1 MQLSSC
7 TVTLKSMNWTLESL
21 TEQLA
26 ELRRLHR
33 DSTDI
38 EVKRASELPGNLPET
53 TCSFAN
59 MPSGGTIILGV
70 DESRD
75 FEVVGVAD
83 AAALEEAIISQTRNS
98 VKPAPM
104 IECETFT
111 LEGKQVLVAQVNPVP
126 LQNRPAHYR
135 GVAYLRQ
142 SDGDYEMNDADL
154 ALVEIQKLSHS
165 ENFQFDVVPV
175 LNSSTR
181 DLDSVRV
188 KSFLEAARAGSRIL
202 SKKIDDQELLETL
215 NIVTV
220 KGELTLAGIYA
231 LGEYPQGKAP
241 QLRITTAVQL
251 PREGSSVRT
260 RNMQDF
266 EGPLPD
272 LLESALAWVK
282 QNAPTRNV
290 YDSSGNMR
298 KESVYPLP
306 AVRELIAN
314 ALVHRDL
321 SPNSDGKWVE
331 IRLRD
336 DRLVISNPGG
346 LRGVSVKQLESATLS
361 KNAVN
366 PRLYDIAK
374 RVRTEADYS
383 VIEGEGAG
391 IQEVLRQTRQA
402 LLAKPQLIDTGVQ
415 FTAILY
421 GASVFSEAELEWL
434 RSIGGDGLTAVEKHL
449 LVGLRKGESW
459 HLSRILNEFSPITVA
474 EAEKLMHGLKK
485 RGFIESDNKTF
496 TLGAHSENQAPRVE
510 KGKTILAKITKNAP
524 TIARALELKPKQNF
538 DELLRTTGLSQG
550 QLRYAL
556 DKLQGAG
563 LIVREG
569 GWGVHGTTYR
579 WSVQT

>member
-1 MQLSSC
+1 
-7 TVTLKSMNWTLESL
+7 MNWTLDSL

-38 EVKRASELPGNLPET
+38 EVKRASELPENLPET
-53 TCSFAN
+53 TCAFAN

-70 DESRD
+70 DENRD

-83 AAALEEAIISQTRNS
+83 AAALEEALISQTRNS

-231 LGEYPQGKAP
+231 LGEYPQSKAP
-241 QLRITTAVQL
+241 QLRITAAVQL

-272 LLESALAWVK
+272 LLESALTWVK

-331 IRLRD
+331 IRLCD

-346 LRGVSVKQLESATLS
+346 LRGISVKQLESATLS

-374 RVRTEADYS
+374 RVRT
-383 VIEGEGAG
+383 EGAG

-421 GASVFSEAELEWL
+421 GASVFSETELEWL

-474 EAEKLMHGLKK
+474 EAEKPMHGLKK
-485 RGFIESDNKTF
+485 RGFIES
-496 TLGAHSENQAPRVE
+496 ENQAPRVE
-510 KGKTILAKITKNAP
+510 KGETTLAKITKNAP
-524 TIARALELKPKQNF
+524 TVARALELKSQQSF
-538 DELLRTTGLSQG
+538 EELLRTTGLSQG
-550 QLRYAL
+550 QLRFAL
-556 DKLQGAG
+556 DKQQAVG
-563 LIVREG
+563 LVVREG
-569 GWGVHGTTYR
+569 GWGVHGTTYH

>member
-1 MQLSSC
+1 
-7 TVTLKSMNWTLESL
+7 MNWTLDSL

-26 ELRRLHR
+26 EFRRLHR

-38 EVKRASELPGNLPET
+38 EVKRASELPENLPET
-53 TCSFAN
+53 TCAFAN

-70 DESRD
+70 DENRD

-83 AAALEEAIISQTRNS
+83 AAALEEALISQTRNS

-241 QLRITTAVQL
+241 QLRITAAVQL

-272 LLESALAWVK
+272 LLESALTWVK

-331 IRLRD
+331 IRLCD

-374 RVRTEADYS
+374 RVRTE
-383 VIEGEGAG
+383 GAG

-421 GASVFSEAELEWL
+421 RASVFSEAELEWL
-434 RSIGGDGLTAVEKHL
+434 RSIGGDDLTAVEKHL

-485 RGFIESDNKTF
+485 RGFIES
-496 TLGAHSENQAPRVE
+496 ENQVPRVE
-510 KGKTILAKITKNAP
+510 KEETTLAKITKNAP
-524 TIARALELKPKQNF
+524 TIAHALELKPEQSF
-538 DELLRTTGLSQG
+538 EELLRTTGLSQG
-550 QLRYAL
+550 QLRFAL
-556 DKLQGAG
+556 DKLQAVG
-563 LIVREG
+563 LVVREG
-569 GWGVHGTTYR
+569 GWGVHGTTYH

>member
-1 MQLSSC
+1 
-7 TVTLKSMNWTLESL
+7 MNWTLESL

-53 TCSFAN
+53 TCAFAN

-70 DESRD
+70 DENRD

-83 AAALEEAIISQTRNS
+83 AAALEEALISQTRNS
-98 VKPAPM
+98 VTPAPM

-241 QLRITTAVQL
+241 QLRITAAVQL
-251 PREGSSVRT
+251 PCEGSSVRT

-321 SPNSDGKWVE
+321 SPSSDGKWVE

-434 RSIGGDGLTAVEKHL
+434 RSIGGDDLTAVEKYL

-510 KGKTILAKITKNAP
+510 KGEAGLAKITKNAP
-524 TIARALELKPKQNF
+524 TIARALELKPEQNF

-550 QLRYAL
+550 QLRFAL

-563 LIVREG
+563 LVVREG
-569 GWGVHGTTYR
+569 GWGVHGTTYH

>member
-1 MQLSSC
+1 
-7 TVTLKSMNWTLESL
+7 MNWTLESL

-510 KGKTILAKITKNAP
+510 KGETILAKITKNAP

>member
-1 MQLSSC
+1 
-7 TVTLKSMNWTLESL
+7 MNWTLDSL

-26 ELRRLHR
+26 EFRRLHR

-38 EVKRASELPGNLPET
+38 EVKRASELPENLPET
-53 TCSFAN
+53 TCAFAN

-70 DESRD
+70 DENRD

-83 AAALEEAIISQTRNS
+83 AAALEEALISQTRNS

-241 QLRITTAVQL
+241 QLRITAAVQL

-272 LLESALAWVK
+272 LLESALTWVR

-331 IRLRD
+331 IRLCD

-374 RVRTEADYS
+374 RVRT
-383 VIEGEGAG
+383 EGAG

-434 RSIGGDGLTAVEKHL
+434 RSIGGDDLTAVEKHL

-485 RGFIESDNKTF
+485 RGFIES
-496 TLGAHSENQAPRVE
+496 ENQAPRVE
-510 KGKTILAKITKNAP
+510 KEETTLAKITKNAP
-524 TIARALELKPKQNF
+524 IIAHALELKSQQSF
-538 DELLRTTGLSQG
+538 EELLRTTGLSQG
-550 QLRYAL
+550 QLRFAL
-556 DKLQGAG
+556 DKLQAVG
-563 LIVREG
+563 LVVREG
-569 GWGVHGTTYR
+569 GWGVHGTTYH

>member
-1 MQLSSC
+1 
-7 TVTLKSMNWTLESL
+7 MNWTLDSL

-38 EVKRASELPGNLPET
+38 EVKRASELPENLPET
-53 TCSFAN
+53 TCAFAN

-70 DESRD
+70 DENRD

-83 AAALEEAIISQTRNS
+83 AAALEEALISQTRNS

-175 LNSSTR
+175 LNSSIR

-241 QLRITTAVQL
+241 QLRITAAVQL

-272 LLESALAWVK
+272 LLESALTWVK

-346 LRGVSVKQLESATLS
+346 LRGISVKQLESATLS

-374 RVRTEADYS
+374 RVRT
-383 VIEGEGAG
+383 EGAG

-474 EAEKLMHGLKK
+474 EAEKLMHVLKK
-485 RGFIESDNKTF
+485 RGFIE
-496 TLGAHSENQAPRVE
+496 SENQAPRVE
-510 KGKTILAKITKNAP
+510 KEETTLAKITKNAP
-524 TIARALELKPKQNF
+524 TIAHALELKSQQSF
-538 DELLRTTGLSQG
+538 EELLRTTGLSQG
-550 QLRYAL
+550 QLRFAL
-556 DKLQGAG
+556 DKLQAVG
-563 LIVREG
+563 LVVREG
-569 GWGVHGTTYR
+569 GWGVHGTTYH

>member
-1 MQLSSC
+1 M
-7 TVTLKSMNWTLESL
+7 
-21 TEQLA
+21 
-26 ELRRLHR
+26 HR

-38 EVKRASELPGNLPET
+38 EVKRASELPENLPET
-53 TCSFAN
+53 TCAFAN

-70 DESRD
+70 DENRD

-83 AAALEEAIISQTRNS
+83 AAALEEALISQTPNS

-241 QLRITTAVQL
+241 QLRITAAVQL

-272 LLESALAWVK
+272 LLESALTWVK

-331 IRLRD
+331 IRLCD

-346 LRGVSVKQLESATLS
+346 LRGISVKQLESATLS

-374 RVRTEADYS
+374 RVRT
-383 VIEGEGAG
+383 EGAG

-421 GASVFSEAELEWL
+421 GASVFNEAELEWL

-485 RGFIESDNKTF
+485 RGFIES
-496 TLGAHSENQAPRVE
+496 ENQVPRVE
-510 KGKTILAKITKNAP
+510 KEETTLAKITKNAP
-524 TIARALELKPKQNF
+524 TIAHALELKPEQSF
-538 DELLRTTGLSQG
+538 EELLRTTGLSQG
-550 QLRYAL
+550 QLRFAL
-556 DKLQGAG
+556 DKLQAVG
-563 LIVREG
+563 LVVREG
-569 GWGVHGTTYR
+569 GWGVHGTTYH

>member
-1 MQLSSC
+1 
-7 TVTLKSMNWTLESL
+7 MNWTLDSL

-38 EVKRASELPGNLPET
+38 EVKRASELPENLPET
-53 TCSFAN
+53 TCAFAN

-70 DESRD
+70 DENRD

-83 AAALEEAIISQTRNS
+83 AAALEEALISQTRNS

-104 IECETFT
+104 IECEIFT

-175 LNSSTR
+175 LNSSIR
-181 DLDSVRV
+181 GLDSVRV
-188 KSFLEAARAGSRIL
+188 KRFLEAARAGSRIL

-241 QLRITTAVQL
+241 QLRITAAVQL

-272 LLESALAWVK
+272 LLESALTWVK

-331 IRLRD
+331 IRLCD
-336 DRLVISNPGG
+336 DRLIISNPGG

-474 EAEKLMHGLKK
+474 EAEKLIHGLKK

-496 TLGAHSENQAPRVE
+496 TLGAHSENQVPRVE
-510 KGKTILAKITKNAP
+510 KEETTLAKITKNAP
-524 TIARALELKPKQNF
+524 TIARALELKSQQSF
-538 DELLRTTGLSQG
+538 EELLRTTGLSQG
-550 QLRYAL
+550 QLRFAL
-556 DKLQGAG
+556 DKLQTVG
-563 LIVREG
+563 LVVCEG
-569 GWGVHGTTYR
+569 GWGVHGTTYH

>member
-1 MQLSSC
+1 
-7 TVTLKSMNWTLESL
+7 MNWTLDSL

-38 EVKRASELPGNLPET
+38 EVKRASELPENLPET
-53 TCSFAN
+53 TCAFAN

-70 DESRD
+70 DENRD

-83 AAALEEAIISQTRNS
+83 AAALEEALISQTRNS

-142 SDGDYEMNDADL
+142 SDGDYGMNDAAL

-241 QLRITTAVQL
+241 QLRITAAVQL

-272 LLESALAWVK
+272 LLESALTWVR

-331 IRLRD
+331 IRLCD

-374 RVRTEADYS
+374 RVRTEA
-383 VIEGEGAG
+383 AG

-485 RGFIESDNKTF
+485 RGFIES
-496 TLGAHSENQAPRVE
+496 ENQVPRVE
-510 KGKTILAKITKNAP
+510 KEETTLAKITKNAP
-524 TIARALELKPKQNF
+524 TIAHALELKPEQSF
-538 DELLRTTGLSQG
+538 EELLRTTGLSQG
-550 QLRYAL
+550 QLRFAL
-556 DKLQGAG
+556 DKLQAVG
-563 LIVREG
+563 LVVREG
-569 GWGVHGTTYR
+569 GWGVHGTTYH

>member
-1 MQLSSC
+1 M
-7 TVTLKSMNWTLESL
+7 

-38 EVKRASELPGNLPET
+38 EVKRASELPENLPET
-53 TCSFAN
+53 TCAFAN

-70 DESRD
+70 DENRD

-83 AAALEEAIISQTRNS
+83 AAALEEALISQTRNS
-98 VKPAPM
+98 VKPPPM

-175 LNSSTR
+175 LNSSIR

-241 QLRITTAVQL
+241 QLRITAAVQL

-272 LLESALAWVK
+272 LLESALTWVK

-290 YDSSGNMR
+290 YDSSGHMR
-298 KESVYPLP
+298 KEIVYPLP

-331 IRLRD
+331 IRLCD

-346 LRGVSVKQLESATLS
+346 LRGISVKQLESATLS

-374 RVRTEADYS
+374 RVRT
-383 VIEGEGAG
+383 EGAG

-485 RGFIESDNKTF
+485 RGFIES
-496 TLGAHSENQAPRVE
+496 ENQAPRVE
-510 KGKTILAKITKNAP
+510 KEETTLAKITKNAP
-524 TIARALELKPKQNF
+524 TIAHALELKPEQSF
-538 DELLRTTGLSQG
+538 EELLRTTGLSQG
-550 QLRYAL
+550 QLRFAL
-556 DKLQGAG
+556 DKLQAVG
-563 LIVREG
+563 LVVREG
-569 GWGVHGTTYR
+569 GWGVHGTTYH

>member
-1 MQLSSC
+1 
-7 TVTLKSMNWTLESL
+7 MNWTLESL

-53 TCSFAN
+53 TCAFAN

-83 AAALEEAIISQTRNS
+83 AAALEDALISQTRNS

-510 KGKTILAKITKNAP
+510 KGETILAKITKNAP

>member
-1 MQLSSC
+1 
-7 TVTLKSMNWTLESL
+7 MNWTLDSL

-38 EVKRASELPGNLPET
+38 EVKRASELPENLPET
-53 TCSFAN
+53 TCAFAN

-70 DESRD
+70 DENRD

-83 AAALEEAIISQTRNS
+83 AAALEEALISQTRNS

-175 LNSSTR
+175 LNSSIR

-241 QLRITTAVQL
+241 QLRITAAVQL

-272 LLESALAWVK
+272 LLESALTWVK

-374 RVRTEADYS
+374 RVRTE
-383 VIEGEGAG
+383 GAG
-391 IQEVLRQTRQA
+391 IQEVLRQTCQA

-485 RGFIESDNKTF
+485 RGFIES
-496 TLGAHSENQAPRVE
+496 ENQAPRVE
-510 KGKTILAKITKNAP
+510 KGETTLAKITKNAP
-524 TIARALELKPKQNF
+524 TVARALELKSQQSF
-538 DELLRTTGLSQG
+538 EELLRTTGLSQG
-550 QLRYAL
+550 QLRFAL
-556 DKLQGAG
+556 DKLQAVG
-563 LIVREG
+563 LVVREG
-569 GWGVHGTTYR
+569 GWGVHGTTYH
-579 WSVQT
+579 WSAQT

>member
-1 MQLSSC
+1 
-7 TVTLKSMNWTLESL
+7 MNWTLESL

-53 TCSFAN
+53 TCAFAN

-70 DESRD
+70 DENRD

-83 AAALEEAIISQTRNS
+83 AAALEEALISQTRNS

-111 LEGKQVLVAQVNPVP
+111 LEGKQVLVAQINPVP

-241 QLRITTAVQL
+241 QLRITAAVQL

-298 KESVYPLP
+298 KESIYPLP

-346 LRGVSVKQLESATLS
+346 LRGVSVKQLELS
-361 KNAVN
+361 
-366 PRLYDIAK
+366 
-374 RVRTEADYS
+374 
-383 VIEGEGAG
+383 
-391 IQEVLRQTRQA
+391 
-402 LLAKPQLIDTGVQ
+402 LIH
-415 FTAILY
+415 I
-421 GASVFSEAELEWL
+421 
-434 RSIGGDGLTAVEKHL
+434 
-449 LVGLRKGESW
+449 
-459 HLSRILNEFSPITVA
+459 
-474 EAEKLMHGLKK
+474 
-485 RGFIESDNKTF
+485 
-496 TLGAHSENQAPRVE
+496 
-510 KGKTILAKITKNAP
+510 
-524 TIARALELKPKQNF
+524 
-538 DELLRTTGLSQG
+538 
-550 QLRYAL
+550 
-556 DKLQGAG
+556 
-563 LIVREG
+563 
-569 GWGVHGTTYR
+569 
-579 WSVQT
+579 

>member
-1 MQLSSC
+1 
-7 TVTLKSMNWTLESL
+7 MNWTLDSL

-38 EVKRASELPGNLPET
+38 EVKRASELPENLPET
-53 TCSFAN
+53 TCAFAN

-70 DESRD
+70 DENRD

-83 AAALEEAIISQTRNS
+83 AAALEEALISQTRNS

-165 ENFQFDVVPV
+165 ENFQFDVAPV

-241 QLRITTAVQL
+241 QLRITAAVQL
-251 PREGSSVRT
+251 PREGGSVRT

-272 LLESALAWVK
+272 LLESALTWVK
-282 QNAPTRNV
+282 QNAPTQNV
-290 YDSSGNMR
+290 YDSSGHMR

-331 IRLRD
+331 IRLCD

-374 RVRTEADYS
+374 RVRT
-383 VIEGEGAG
+383 EGAG

-485 RGFIESDNKTF
+485 RGFIES
-496 TLGAHSENQAPRVE
+496 ENQAPRVE
-510 KGKTILAKITKNAP
+510 KGETTLAKITKNAP
-524 TIARALELKPKQNF
+524 TVARALELKPQQSF
-538 DELLRTTGLSQG
+538 EELLRTTGLSQG
-550 QLRYAL
+550 QLRFAL
-556 DKLQGAG
+556 DKLQAVG
-563 LIVREG
+563 LVVREG
-569 GWGVHGTTYR
+569 GWGVHGTTYH
-579 WSVQT
+579 WSAQT

>member
-1 MQLSSC
+1 
-7 TVTLKSMNWTLESL
+7 MNWTLDSL

-38 EVKRASELPGNLPET
+38 EVKRASELPENLPET
-53 TCSFAN
+53 TCAFAN

-70 DESRD
+70 DENRD

-83 AAALEEAIISQTRNS
+83 AAALEEALISQTRNS

-175 LNSSTR
+175 LNSSIR

-241 QLRITTAVQL
+241 QLRITAAVQL

-272 LLESALAWVK
+272 LLESALTWVR

-331 IRLRD
+331 IRLCD

-374 RVRTEADYS
+374 RVRT
-383 VIEGEGAG
+383 EGAG

-485 RGFIESDNKTF
+485 RGFIES
-496 TLGAHSENQAPRVE
+496 ENQAPRVE
-510 KGKTILAKITKNAP
+510 KGETTLAKITKNAP
-524 TIARALELKPKQNF
+524 TVARALELKSQQSF
-538 DELLRTTGLSQG
+538 EELLRTTGLSQG
-550 QLRYAL
+550 QLRFAL
-556 DKLQGAG
+556 DKLQAVG
-563 LIVREG
+563 LVVREG
-569 GWGVHGTTYR
+569 GWGVHGTTYH
-579 WSVQT
+579 WSAQT

>member
-1 MQLSSC
+1 
-7 TVTLKSMNWTLESL
+7 MNWTLDSL

-38 EVKRASELPGNLPET
+38 EVKRASELPENLPET
-53 TCSFAN
+53 TCEFAN

-70 DESRD
+70 DENRD

-83 AAALEEAIISQTRNS
+83 AAALEEALISQTRNS

-135 GVAYLRQ
+135 SVAYLRQ

-220 KGELTLAGIYA
+220 KGELTLAGIYT

-241 QLRITTAVQL
+241 QLRITAAVQL

-272 LLESALAWVK
+272 LLEDALAWVK

-290 YDSSGNMR
+290 YDSSGHMR

-374 RVRTEADYS
+374 RVRT
-383 VIEGEGAG
+383 EGAG

-485 RGFIESDNKTF
+485 RGFIES
-496 TLGAHSENQAPRVE
+496 ENQVPRVE
-510 KGKTILAKITKNAP
+510 KGETTLAKITKNAP
-524 TIARALELKPKQNF
+524 TIARALELKSQQSF
-538 DELLRTTGLSQG
+538 EELLRTTGLSQG
-550 QLRYAL
+550 QLRFAL
-556 DKLQGAG
+556 DKLQAVG
-563 LIVREG
+563 LVVREG
-569 GWGVHGTTYR
+569 GWGVHGTTYH
-579 WSVQT
+579 WSAQT

>member
-1 MQLSSC
+1 
-7 TVTLKSMNWTLESL
+7 MNWTLDSL

-38 EVKRASELPGNLPET
+38 EVKRASELPENLPET
-53 TCSFAN
+53 TCAFAN

-70 DESRD
+70 DENRD

-83 AAALEEAIISQTRNS
+83 AAALEEALISQTRNS

-165 ENFQFDVVPV
+165 ENFQFDVAPV

-241 QLRITTAVQL
+241 QLRITAAVQL
-251 PREGSSVRT
+251 PREGGSVRT

-272 LLESALAWVK
+272 LLESALTWVK
-282 QNAPTRNV
+282 QNAPTQNV
-290 YDSSGNMR
+290 YDSSGHMR

-331 IRLRD
+331 IRLCD

-374 RVRTEADYS
+374 RVRT
-383 VIEGEGAG
+383 EGAG

-510 KGKTILAKITKNAP
+510 KEETTLAKITKNAP
-524 TIARALELKPKQNF
+524 TIAHALELKPEQSF
-538 DELLRTTGLSQG
+538 EELLRTTGLSQG
-550 QLRYAL
+550 QLRFAL
-556 DKLQGAG
+556 DKLQAVG
-563 LIVREG
+563 LVVREG
-569 GWGVHGTTYR
+569 GWGVHGTTYH
-579 WSVQT
+579 WSAQT

>member
-1 MQLSSC
+1 
-7 TVTLKSMNWTLESL
+7 MNWTLDSL

-38 EVKRASELPGNLPET
+38 EVKRASELPENLPET
-53 TCSFAN
+53 TCAFAN

-70 DESRD
+70 DENRD

-83 AAALEEAIISQTRNS
+83 AAALEEALISQTRNS

-135 GVAYLRQ
+135 SVAYLRQ

-241 QLRITTAVQL
+241 QLRITAAVQL
-251 PREGSSVRT
+251 PREGGSVRT

-272 LLESALAWVK
+272 LLESALTWVK
-282 QNAPTRNV
+282 QNAPTQNV
-290 YDSSGNMR
+290 YDSSGHMR

-374 RVRTEADYS
+374 RVRT
-383 VIEGEGAG
+383 EGAG

-485 RGFIESDNKTF
+485 RGFIESDN
-496 TLGAHSENQAPRVE
+496 QAPRVE
-510 KGKTILAKITKNAP
+510 KGETTLAKITKNAP
-524 TIARALELKPKQNF
+524 TVARALELKSQQSF
-538 DELLRTTGLSQG
+538 EELLRTTGLSQG
-550 QLRYAL
+550 QLRFAL
-556 DKLQGAG
+556 DKLQAVG
-563 LIVREG
+563 LVVREG
-569 GWGVHGTTYR
+569 GWGVHGTTYH
-579 WSVQT
+579 WSAQT

>member
-1 MQLSSC
+1 
-7 TVTLKSMNWTLESL
+7 MNWTLDSL

-26 ELRRLHR
+26 EFRRLHR

-38 EVKRASELPGNLPET
+38 EVKRASELPENLPET
-53 TCSFAN
+53 TCAFAN

-70 DESRD
+70 DENRD

-83 AAALEEAIISQTRNS
+83 AAALEEALISQTRNS

-175 LNSSTR
+175 LNSSIR

-241 QLRITTAVQL
+241 QLRITAAVQL

-272 LLESALAWVK
+272 LLESALTWVR

-331 IRLRD
+331 IRLCD

-374 RVRTEADYS
+374 RVRT
-383 VIEGEGAG
+383 EGAG

-485 RGFIESDNKTF
+485 RGFIES
-496 TLGAHSENQAPRVE
+496 ENQVPRVE
-510 KGKTILAKITKNAP
+510 KEETTLAKITKNAP
-524 TIARALELKPKQNF
+524 TIAHALELKPEQSF
-538 DELLRTTGLSQG
+538 EELLRTTGLSQG
-550 QLRYAL
+550 QLRFAL
-556 DKLQGAG
+556 DKLQAVG
-563 LIVREG
+563 LVVREG
-569 GWGVHGTTYR
+569 GWGVHGTTYH

>member
-1 MQLSSC
+1 
-7 TVTLKSMNWTLESL
+7 MNWTLDSL

-38 EVKRASELPGNLPET
+38 EVKRASELPENLPET
-53 TCSFAN
+53 TCAFAN

-70 DESRD
+70 DENRD

-83 AAALEEAIISQTRNS
+83 AAALEEALISQTRNS

-175 LNSSTR
+175 LNSSIR

-241 QLRITTAVQL
+241 QLRITAAVQL

-272 LLESALAWVK
+272 LLESALTWVK

-346 LRGVSVKQLESATLS
+346 LRGISVKQLESATLS

-374 RVRTEADYS
+374 RVRT
-383 VIEGEGAG
+383 EGAG

-485 RGFIESDNKTF
+485 RGFIES
-496 TLGAHSENQAPRVE
+496 ENQAHRVE
-510 KGKTILAKITKNAP
+510 KEETTLAKITKNAP
-524 TIARALELKPKQNF
+524 TIAHALELKSQQSF
-538 DELLRTTGLSQG
+538 EELLRTTGLSQG
-550 QLRYAL
+550 QLRFAL
-556 DKLQGAG
+556 DKLQAVG
-563 LIVREG
+563 LVVREG
-569 GWGVHGTTYR
+569 GWGVHGTTYH

>member
-1 MQLSSC
+1 
-7 TVTLKSMNWTLESL
+7 MNWTLDSL

-26 ELRRLHR
+26 EFRRLHR

-38 EVKRASELPGNLPET
+38 EVKRASELPENLPET
-53 TCSFAN
+53 TCAFAN

-70 DESRD
+70 DENRD

-83 AAALEEAIISQTRNS
+83 AAALEEALISQTRNS

-142 SDGDYEMNDADL
+142 SDGDYGMNDADL

-241 QLRITTAVQL
+241 QLRITAAVQL

-272 LLESALAWVK
+272 LLESALTWVR

-331 IRLRD
+331 IRLCD

-374 RVRTEADYS
+374 RVRT
-383 VIEGEGAG
+383 EGAG

-485 RGFIESDNKTF
+485 RGFIES
-496 TLGAHSENQAPRVE
+496 ENQAPRVE
-510 KGKTILAKITKNAP
+510 KGETTLAKITKNAP
-524 TIARALELKPKQNF
+524 TVARALELKSQQSF
-538 DELLRTTGLSQG
+538 EELLRTTGLSQG
-550 QLRYAL
+550 QLRFAL
-556 DKLQGAG
+556 DKLQAVG
-563 LIVREG
+563 LVVREG
-569 GWGVHGTTYR
+569 GWGVHGTTYH
-579 WSVQT
+579 WSAQT

>member
-1 MQLSSC
+1 
-7 TVTLKSMNWTLESL
+7 MNWTLDSL

-38 EVKRASELPGNLPET
+38 EVKRASELPENLPET
-53 TCSFAN
+53 TCAFAN

-70 DESRD
+70 DENRD

-83 AAALEEAIISQTRNS
+83 AAALEEALISQTRNS

-135 GVAYLRQ
+135 SVAYLRQ

-241 QLRITTAVQL
+241 QLRITAAVQL
-251 PREGSSVRT
+251 PREGGSVRT

-272 LLESALAWVK
+272 LLESALTWVK
-282 QNAPTRNV
+282 QNAPTQNV
-290 YDSSGNMR
+290 YDSSGHMR

-374 RVRTEADYS
+374 RVRT
-383 VIEGEGAG
+383 EGAG

-510 KGKTILAKITKNAP
+510 KGETTLAKITKNAP
-524 TIARALELKPKQNF
+524 TVARALELKPQQSF
-538 DELLRTTGLSQG
+538 EELLRTTGLSQG
-550 QLRYAL
+550 QLRFAL
-556 DKLQGAG
+556 DKLQAVG
-563 LIVREG
+563 LVVREG
-569 GWGVHGTTYR
+569 GWGVHGTTYH
-579 WSVQT
+579 WSAQT

>member
-1 MQLSSC
+1 
-7 TVTLKSMNWTLESL
+7 MNWTLASL

-38 EVKRASELPGNLPET
+38 EVKRASELPENLPET
-53 TCSFAN
+53 TCAFAN

-70 DESRD
+70 DENRD

-83 AAALEEAIISQTRNS
+83 AAALEEALISQTRNS

-135 GVAYLRQ
+135 SVAYLRQ

-241 QLRITTAVQL
+241 QLRITAAVQL

-272 LLESALAWVK
+272 LLEDALAWVR

-290 YDSSGNMR
+290 YDSSGHMR

-331 IRLRD
+331 IRLCD

-374 RVRTEADYS
+374 RVRT
-383 VIEGEGAG
+383 EGAG

-485 RGFIESDNKTF
+485 RGFID
-496 TLGAHSENQAPRVE
+496 SENQVPRVE
-510 KGKTILAKITKNAP
+510 KGETTLAKITKNAP
-524 TIARALELKPKQNF
+524 TVARALELKSQQSF
-538 DELLRTTGLSQG
+538 EELLRTTGLSQG
-550 QLRYAL
+550 QLRFAL
-556 DKLQGAG
+556 DKLQTVG
-563 LIVREG
+563 LVVREG
-569 GWGVHGTTYR
+569 GWGVHGTTYH
-579 WSVQT
+579 WSAQT

>member
-1 MQLSSC
+1 
-7 TVTLKSMNWTLESL
+7 MNWTLDSL

-26 ELRRLHR
+26 EFRRLHR

-38 EVKRASELPGNLPET
+38 EVKRASELPENLPET
-53 TCSFAN
+53 TCAFAN

-70 DESRD
+70 DENRD

-83 AAALEEAIISQTRNS
+83 AAALEEALISQTRNS

-135 GVAYLRQ
+135 SVVYLRQ

-154 ALVEIQKLSHS
+154 ALVEIQKLSRS

-175 LNSSTR
+175 LNSSIR

-241 QLRITTAVQL
+241 QLRITAAVQL

-272 LLESALAWVK
+272 LLESALTWVK

-331 IRLRD
+331 IRLCD

-421 GASVFSEAELEWL
+421 RASVFSEAELEWL

-496 TLGAHSENQAPRVE
+496 ALGAHSENQAPRVE
-510 KGKTILAKITKNAP
+510 KGETTLAKITKNAP
-524 TIARALELKPKQNF
+524 TVARALELKSQQSF
-538 DELLRTTGLSQG
+538 EELLRTTGLSQG
-550 QLRYAL
+550 QLRFAL
-556 DKLQGAG
+556 DKLQAVG
-563 LIVREG
+563 LVVREG
-569 GWGVHGTTYR
+569 GWGVHGTTYH

>member
-1 MQLSSC
+1 
-7 TVTLKSMNWTLESL
+7 MNWTLESL

>member
-1 MQLSSC
+1 
-7 TVTLKSMNWTLESL
+7 MNWTLDSL

-38 EVKRASELPGNLPET
+38 EVKRASELPENLPET
-53 TCSFAN
+53 TCAFAN

-70 DESRD
+70 DENRD

-83 AAALEEAIISQTRNS
+83 AAALEEALISQTRNS

-165 ENFQFDVVPV
+165 ENFQFDVAPV

-241 QLRITTAVQL
+241 QLRITAAVQL

-272 LLESALAWVK
+272 LLESALTWVK

-331 IRLRD
+331 IRLCD

-374 RVRTEADYS
+374 RVRT
-383 VIEGEGAG
+383 EGAG

-485 RGFIESDNKTF
+485 RGFIES
-496 TLGAHSENQAPRVE
+496 ENQAPRVE
-510 KGKTILAKITKNAP
+510 KGETTLAKITKNAP
-524 TIARALELKPKQNF
+524 TVARALELKSQQSF
-538 DELLRTTGLSQG
+538 EELLRTTGLSQG
-550 QLRYAL
+550 QLRFAL
-556 DKLQGAG
+556 DKLQTVG
-563 LIVREG
+563 LVVREG
-569 GWGVHGTTYR
+569 GWGVHGTTYH
-579 WSVQT
+579 WSAQT

>member
-1 MQLSSC
+1 
-7 TVTLKSMNWTLESL
+7 MNWTLDSL

-38 EVKRASELPGNLPET
+38 EVKRASELPENLPET
-53 TCSFAN
+53 TCAFAN

-70 DESRD
+70 DENRD

-83 AAALEEAIISQTRNS
+83 AAALEEALISQTRNS

-135 GVAYLRQ
+135 SVAYLRQ

-241 QLRITTAVQL
+241 QLRITAAVQL
-251 PREGSSVRT
+251 PREGGSVRT

-272 LLESALAWVK
+272 LLESALTWVK
-282 QNAPTRNV
+282 QNAPTQNV
-290 YDSSGNMR
+290 YDSSGHMR

-331 IRLRD
+331 IRLCD

-374 RVRTEADYS
+374 RVRTE
-383 VIEGEGAG
+383 GAG
-391 IQEVLRQTRQA
+391 IQEVLRQTCQA

-485 RGFIESDNKTF
+485 RGFIES
-496 TLGAHSENQAPRVE
+496 ENQAPRVE
-510 KGKTILAKITKNAP
+510 KEETTLAKITKNAP
-524 TIARALELKPKQNF
+524 TIAHALELKPEQSF
-538 DELLRTTGLSQG
+538 EELLRTTGLSQG
-550 QLRYAL
+550 QLRFAL
-556 DKLQGAG
+556 DKLQAVG
-563 LIVREG
+563 LVVREG
-569 GWGVHGTTYR
+569 GWGVHGTTYH

>member
-1 MQLSSC
+1 
-7 TVTLKSMNWTLESL
+7 MNWTLGSL

-26 ELRRLHR
+26 EFRRLHR

-38 EVKRASELPGNLPET
+38 EVKRASELPENLPET
-53 TCSFAN
+53 TCAFAN

-70 DESRD
+70 DENRD

-83 AAALEEAIISQTRNS
+83 AAALEEALISQTRNS

-142 SDGDYEMNDADL
+142 SDGDYGMNDADL

-241 QLRITTAVQL
+241 QLRITAAVQL

-260 RNMQDF
+260 KNMQDF

-272 LLESALAWVK
+272 LLESALTWVK

-331 IRLRD
+331 IRLCD

-374 RVRTEADYS
+374 RVR
-383 VIEGEGAG
+383 IEGEGAG

-485 RGFIESDNKTF
+485 RGFIES
-496 TLGAHSENQAPRVE
+496 ENQAPRVE
-510 KGKTILAKITKNAP
+510 KGETTLAKITKNAP
-524 TIARALELKPKQNF
+524 TVARALELKSQQSF
-538 DELLRTTGLSQG
+538 EELLRTTGLSQG
-550 QLRYAL
+550 QLRFAL
-556 DKLQGAG
+556 DKLQAVG
-563 LIVREG
+563 LVVREG
-569 GWGVHGTTYR
+569 GWGVHGTTYH

>member
-1 MQLSSC
+1 M
-7 TVTLKSMNWTLESL
+7 
-21 TEQLA
+21 
-26 ELRRLHR
+26 
-33 DSTDI
+33 
-38 EVKRASELPGNLPET
+38 
-53 TCSFAN
+53 
-59 MPSGGTIILGV
+59 
-70 DESRD
+70 
-75 FEVVGVAD
+75 
-83 AAALEEAIISQTRNS
+83 
-98 VKPAPM
+98 
-104 IECETFT
+104 
-111 LEGKQVLVAQVNPVP
+111 
-126 LQNRPAHYR
+126 
-135 GVAYLRQ
+135 
-142 SDGDYEMNDADL
+142 
-154 ALVEIQKLSHS
+154 
-165 ENFQFDVVPV
+165 
-175 LNSSTR
+175 
-181 DLDSVRV
+181 
-188 KSFLEAARAGSRIL
+188 
-202 SKKIDDQELLETL
+202 
-215 NIVTV
+215 
-220 KGELTLAGIYA
+220 
-231 LGEYPQGKAP
+231 
-241 QLRITTAVQL
+241 
-251 PREGSSVRT
+251 RT

-272 LLESALAWVK
+272 LLESALTWVK
-282 QNAPTRNV
+282 QNAPTQNV
-290 YDSSGNMR
+290 YDSSGHMR

-331 IRLRD
+331 IRLCD

-374 RVRTEADYS
+374 RVRTE
-383 VIEGEGAG
+383 GAG
-391 IQEVLRQTRQA
+391 IQEVLRQTCQA

-510 KGKTILAKITKNAP
+510 KEETTLAKITKNAP
-524 TIARALELKPKQNF
+524 TIAHALELKPEQSF
-538 DELLRTTGLSQG
+538 EELLRTTGLSQG
-550 QLRYAL
+550 QLRFAL
-556 DKLQGAG
+556 DKLQAVG
-563 LIVREG
+563 LVVREG
-569 GWGVHGTTYR
+569 GWGVHGTTYH

>member
-1 MQLSSC
+1 M
-7 TVTLKSMNWTLESL
+7 

-38 EVKRASELPGNLPET
+38 EVKRASELPENLPET
-53 TCSFAN
+53 TCAFAN

-70 DESRD
+70 DENRD

-83 AAALEEAIISQTRNS
+83 AAALEEALISQTRNS
-98 VKPAPM
+98 VKPPPM

-175 LNSSTR
+175 LNSSIR

-241 QLRITTAVQL
+241 QLRITAAVQL

-272 LLESALAWVK
+272 LLESALTWVK

-290 YDSSGNMR
+290 YDSSGHMR
-298 KESVYPLP
+298 KEIVYPLP

-331 IRLRD
+331 IRLCD

-346 LRGVSVKQLESATLS
+346 LRGISVKQLESATLS

-374 RVRTEADYS
+374 RVRT
-383 VIEGEGAG
+383 EGAG

-421 GASVFSEAELEWL
+421 GASVFNEAELEWL

-485 RGFIESDNKTF
+485 RGFIES
-496 TLGAHSENQAPRVE
+496 ENQVPRVE
-510 KGKTILAKITKNAP
+510 KEETTLAKITKNAP
-524 TIARALELKPKQNF
+524 TIAHALELKPEQSF
-538 DELLRTTGLSQG
+538 EELLRTTGLSQG
-550 QLRYAL
+550 QLRFAL
-556 DKLQGAG
+556 DKLQAVG
-563 LIVREG
+563 LVVREG
-569 GWGVHGTTYR
+569 GWGVHGTTYH

>member
-1 MQLSSC
+1 M
-7 TVTLKSMNWTLESL
+7 
-21 TEQLA
+21 
-26 ELRRLHR
+26 
-33 DSTDI
+33 
-38 EVKRASELPGNLPET
+38 
-53 TCSFAN
+53 
-59 MPSGGTIILGV
+59 
-70 DESRD
+70 DENRD

-83 AAALEEAIISQTRNS
+83 AAALEEALISQTRNS

-135 GVAYLRQ
+135 SVAYLRQ

-241 QLRITTAVQL
+241 QLRITAAVQL
-251 PREGSSVRT
+251 PREGGSVRT

-272 LLESALAWVK
+272 LLESALTWVK
-282 QNAPTRNV
+282 QNAPTQNV
-290 YDSSGNMR
+290 YDSSGHMR

-374 RVRTEADYS
+374 RVRT
-383 VIEGEGAG
+383 EGAG

-510 KGKTILAKITKNAP
+510 KGETTLAKITKNAP
-524 TIARALELKPKQNF
+524 TVARALELKPQQSF
-538 DELLRTTGLSQG
+538 EELLRTTGLSQG
-550 QLRYAL
+550 QLRFAL
-556 DKLQGAG
+556 DKLQAVG
-563 LIVREG
+563 LVVREG
-569 GWGVHGTTYR
+569 GWGVHGTTYH
-579 WSVQT
+579 WSAQT

>member
-1 MQLSSC
+1 
-7 TVTLKSMNWTLESL
+7 MNWTLDSL

-38 EVKRASELPGNLPET
+38 EVKRASELPENLPET
-53 TCSFAN
+53 TCAFAN

-70 DESRD
+70 DENRD

-83 AAALEEAIISQTRNS
+83 AAALEEALISQTRNS

-135 GVAYLRQ
+135 SVAYLRQ

-220 KGELTLAGIYA
+220 KGELTLAGIYT

-241 QLRITTAVQL
+241 QLRITAAVQL

-272 LLESALAWVK
+272 LLEDALAWVK

-290 YDSSGNMR
+290 YDSSGHMR

-374 RVRTEADYS
+374 RVRT
-383 VIEGEGAG
+383 EGAG

-485 RGFIESDNKTF
+485 RGFIES
-496 TLGAHSENQAPRVE
+496 ENQVPRVE
-510 KGKTILAKITKNAP
+510 KGETTLAKITKNAP
-524 TIARALELKPKQNF
+524 TIARALELKSQQSF
-538 DELLRTTGLSQG
+538 EELLRTTGLSQG
-550 QLRYAL
+550 QLRFAL
-556 DKLQGAG
+556 DKLQAVG
-563 LIVREG
+563 LVVREG
-569 GWGVHGTTYR
+569 GWGVHGTTYH
-579 WSVQT
+579 WSAQT

>member
-1 MQLSSC
+1 
-7 TVTLKSMNWTLESL
+7 MNWTLDSL

-38 EVKRASELPGNLPET
+38 EVKRASELPENLPET
-53 TCSFAN
+53 TCAFAN

-70 DESRD
+70 DENRD

-83 AAALEEAIISQTRNS
+83 AAALEEALISQTRNS

-165 ENFQFDVVPV
+165 ENFQFDVAPV

-241 QLRITTAVQL
+241 QLRITAAVQL
-251 PREGSSVRT
+251 PREGGSVRT

-272 LLESALAWVK
+272 LLESALTWVK
-282 QNAPTRNV
+282 QNAPTQNV
-290 YDSSGNMR
+290 YDSSGHMR

-331 IRLRD
+331 IRLCD

-496 TLGAHSENQAPRVE
+496 ALGAHSENQAPRVE
-510 KGKTILAKITKNAP
+510 KGETTLAKITKNAP
-524 TIARALELKPKQNF
+524 TVARALELKSQQSF
-538 DELLRTTGLSQG
+538 EELLRTTGLSQG
-550 QLRYAL
+550 QLRFAL
-556 DKLQGAG
+556 DKLQAVG
-563 LIVREG
+563 LVVREG
-569 GWGVHGTTYR
+569 GWGVHGTTYH

>member
-1 MQLSSC
+1 
-7 TVTLKSMNWTLESL
+7 MNWTLDSL

-26 ELRRLHR
+26 EFRRLHR

-38 EVKRASELPGNLPET
+38 EVKRASELPENLPET
-53 TCSFAN
+53 TCAFAN

-70 DESRD
+70 DENRD

-83 AAALEEAIISQTRNS
+83 AAALEEALISQTRNS

-165 ENFQFDVVPV
+165 ENFQFDVAPV

-241 QLRITTAVQL
+241 QLRITAAVQL

-272 LLESALAWVK
+272 LLESALTWVK

-331 IRLRD
+331 IRLCD

-374 RVRTEADYS
+374 RVRT
-383 VIEGEGAG
+383 EGAG

-485 RGFIESDNKTF
+485 RGFIES
-496 TLGAHSENQAPRVE
+496 ENQAPRVE
-510 KGKTILAKITKNAP
+510 KGETTLAKITKNAP
-524 TIARALELKPKQNF
+524 TVARALELKSQQSF
-538 DELLRTTGLSQG
+538 EELLRTTGLSQG
-550 QLRYAL
+550 QLRFAL
-556 DKLQGAG
+556 DKLQTVG
-563 LIVREG
+563 LVVREG
-569 GWGVHGTTYR
+569 GWGVHGTNYH
-579 WSVQT
+579 WSAQT

>member
-1 MQLSSC
+1 
-7 TVTLKSMNWTLESL
+7 MNWTLDSL

-38 EVKRASELPGNLPET
+38 EVKRASELPENLPET
-53 TCSFAN
+53 TCAFAN

-70 DESRD
+70 DENRD

-83 AAALEEAIISQTRNS
+83 AAALEEALISQTRNS

-231 LGEYPQGKAP
+231 LGEYPQSKAP
-241 QLRITTAVQL
+241 QLRITAAVQL

-272 LLESALAWVK
+272 LLESALTWVK

-331 IRLRD
+331 IRLCD

-374 RVRTEADYS
+374 RVRT
-383 VIEGEGAG
+383 EGAG

-485 RGFIESDNKTF
+485 RGFIES
-496 TLGAHSENQAPRVE
+496 ENQAHRVE
-510 KGKTILAKITKNAP
+510 KEETTLAKITKNAP
-524 TIARALELKPKQNF
+524 TIAHALELKPQQSF
-538 DELLRTTGLSQG
+538 EELLRTTGLSQG
-550 QLRYAL
+550 QLRFAL
-556 DKLQGAG
+556 DKLQAVG
-563 LIVREG
+563 LVVREG
-569 GWGVHGTTYR
+569 GWGVHGTTYH

>member
-1 MQLSSC
+1 
-7 TVTLKSMNWTLESL
+7 MNWTLESL

-53 TCSFAN
+53 TCAFAN

-83 AAALEEAIISQTRNS
+83 AAALEEALISQTRNS

-510 KGKTILAKITKNAP
+510 KGETILAKITKNAP

>member
-1 MQLSSC
+1 
-7 TVTLKSMNWTLESL
+7 MNWTLDSL

-38 EVKRASELPGNLPET
+38 EVKRASELPENLPET
-53 TCSFAN
+53 TCAFAN

-70 DESRD
+70 DENRD

-83 AAALEEAIISQTRNS
+83 AAALEEALISQTRNS

-175 LNSSTR
+175 LNSSIR

-241 QLRITTAVQL
+241 QLRITAAVQL

-272 LLESALAWVK
+272 LLESALTWVK

-290 YDSSGNMR
+290 YDSSGHMR

-331 IRLRD
+331 IRLCD

-374 RVRTEADYS
+374 RVRTE
-383 VIEGEGAG
+383 GAG
-391 IQEVLRQTRQA
+391 IQEVLRQTCQA

-485 RGFIESDNKTF
+485 RGFIES
-496 TLGAHSENQAPRVE
+496 ENQVPRVE
-510 KGKTILAKITKNAP
+510 KEETTLAKITKNAP
-524 TIARALELKPKQNF
+524 TVARALELKSQQSF
-538 DELLRTTGLSQG
+538 EELLRTTGLSQG
-550 QLRYAL
+550 QLRFAL
-556 DKLQGAG
+556 DKLQAVG
-563 LIVREG
+563 LVVREG
-569 GWGVHGTTYR
+569 GWGVHGTTYH